1 DNAVPETFRHTTRT
15 DAHRAEDGACLP
27 EVGMVGVQ
35 YKRIGLWK
43 CIKENLLVRL
53 VPLVRCSGK
62 GFQEGVVF
70 QVVIER
76 EIGIVPD
83 LEIRFLIAGFVP
95 SEVLGAD
102 RRTRERIEYHS

>member
-1 DNAVPETFRHTTRT
+1 DNAVPETFRHTART
-15 DAHRAEDGACLP
+15 DAHRAEGGACLP

-43 CIKENLLVRL
+43 CIKEHLLVRL

-76 EIGIVPD
+76 EFGIVPD
-83 LEIRFLIAGFVP
+83 LGIRFLISGFVP
-95 SEVLGAD
+95 SALLGAD
-102 RRTRERIEYHS
+102 LRSGERNEYN